1 MNQRAFAVG
10 GLITLAVIIVGFSCI
25 YILDETKQAFITQL
39 GKVVKQEKEPGL
51 KFKTPLIQK
60 VHLFDK
66 RYLEW
71 DGHRSQVTTGDQRF
85 IEIDTYARWRI
96 LEAKAFFEKVKDE
109 SGARTRLDDILDGAA
124 RKAIADH
131 PLAEI
136 VRSEERKDKKLS
148 AAESEKAEDEGGGSG
163 KGANVL
169 QTFDV
174 GRLQIS
180 REILSDA
187 KPTLADFGIELMDFR
202 FKRINYAQVDQAKI
216 FDRMIASQEEKVA
229 EFTGK
234 GKGEA
239 LKIGGL
245 QQLEQET
252 IKSEAERQVREIHGE
267 ADAEAARI
275 YTEAYNQSD
284 ESREFYE
291 FIMTMDAYKTT
302 INQNDWLIFSTQ
314 SEFFNYLKRST
325 KKSE

>member
-1 MNQRAFAVG
+1 MNKSSQSAV
-10 GLITLAVIIVGFSCI
+10 LILILLILIGVFSSLFV
-25 YILDETKQAFITQL
+25 LDTTQQAFITRF
-39 GKVVKQEKEPGL
+39 GKVVGEAKTDPGL
-51 KFKTPLIQK
+51 KFKVPVIDQI
-60 VHLFDK
+60 HLFDK

-96 LEAKAFFEKVKDE
+96 LDAKAFFEKVKDE

-136 VRSEERKDKKLS
+136 VRSEPREDKPTVNTDTV
-148 AAESEKAEDEGGGSG
+148 EDEDEGAG
-163 KGANVL
+163 KGANIL

-174 GRLQIS
+174 GRLKIS
-180 REILSDA
+180 RDILSDA
-187 KPTLADFGIELMDFR
+187 KPTLADFGIELLDFR

-216 FDRMIASQEEKVA
+216 FDRMIAAQEEKVA

-252 IKSEAERQVREIHGE
+252 IKSEAEREVRQIHGE
-267 ADAEAARI
+267 AEAEAARI
-275 YTEAYNQSD
+275 YTEAYNQSP

-291 FIMTMDAYKTT
+291 FLMTMEAYNST
-302 INQNDWLIFSTQ
+302 IGQNDWLIFSTQ
-314 SEFFNYLKRST
+314 SEFFKYFRQST
-325 KKSE
+325 SKPE